1 MAMKRIKSSRFPG
14 VYYRES
20 SVRKHNGRPDRCYD
34 YCLREHGKLRWVCVG
49 WLSQGFSEQ
58 MAANR
63 RLEAQTLLSRGESAM
78 PERTARLT
86 LEDVAAA
93 YLDWLEAEGKHVAQE
108 RMRYETHVK
117 NSLGHLPL
125 SALGERAGTFK
136 QEMLRRMAPGSVL
149 RLLSTLRAMVNFA
162 VRRGMWDGV
171 NPFGRD
177 RLKMPQPQNKGERF
191 LAPEEACALLDA
203 LELRSPQLRNMAW
216 LSLKTGL
223 RSTEIFGLTGAD
235 ADAKAGVLWVTE
247 KGGRRVA
254 IRVSA
259 DVLHMLGSYGRKPF
273 ELIFQSRCGGRL
285 EKVSRTFERTCVDIG
300 LMPAN
305 AEERERLDPRKKVWF
320 HTLRHTFASWLAQ
333 SGKVTLYELRD
344 LLRHKSITM
353 TERYAHLIPAQV
365 QAKAAI
371 IDEMLK

>member
-1 MAMKRIKSSRFPG
+1 MGMKRIKSSRFPG

-20 SVRKHNGRPDRCYD
+20 SIRKHNGRPDRCYD

-58 MAANR
+58 AAANR
-63 RLEAQTLLSRGESAM
+63 RLEAQKLLSNGERAM
-78 PERTARLT
+78 IERAERIT
-86 LEDVAAA
+86 LGDVAAA
-93 YLDWLEAEGKHVAQE
+93 YLDWLEAEGKHADQE
-108 RMRYETHVK
+108 RWRYEAYVK
-117 NSLGHLPL
+117 NALGHVPVSLM
-125 SALGERAGTFK
+125 GEKAEIFK

-162 VRRGMWDGV
+162 VRRGLWDGV

-191 LAPEEACALLDA
+191 LTPDEARTLLDA
-203 LELRSPQLRNMAW
+203 LELRSPQLRDMAW

-223 RSTEIFGLTGAD
+223 RSTEIFGLMGAD
-235 ADAKAGVLWVTE
+235 VDEQAGVLWVTE
-247 KGGRRVA
+247 KGGTRMAMRVGN
-254 IRVSA
+254 
-259 DVLHMLGSYGRKPF
+259 DVLRLLKGYKRKPF
-273 ELIFQSRCGGRL
+273 ELIFQSRSGGRL
-285 EKVSRTFERTCVDIG
+285 DKISRTFERTCMDIG
-300 LMPAN
+300 LMPVDGK
-305 AEERERLDPRKKVWF
+305 ERENLDPRKKVWF

-333 SGKVTLYELRD
+333 SGKVTLYELRN
-344 LLRHKSITM
+344 LLRHRSITM